1 MKASHTQ
8 AALFAGALLPSLASS
23 QFCPDYSSYSQT
35 RHEPFSSGK
44 HALAS
49 MRPFAPCRTFN
60 STAVESLLVNVTKS
74 ITDPDLARLFENTFP
89 NTLDTAIRWRGHAAD
104 NADEEL
110 AFIITGDIDAMWLR
124 DSANQLQS
132 YVSLLEPDAAPGKP
146 DSIASLYRGV
156 INLQAR
162 YLLTAPFCNSFQP
175 PVESGIAPVNNTAAV
190 ADKVTPGYDAGE
202 VFECKYEL
210 DSLAAFLQ
218 ISVDY
223 YESTQD
229 VAFFERFQWLDALQ
243 TVLDT
248 ARAMQAGTYAKDG
261 SVNKSPYTFTRP
273 SARATETLAND
284 GLGSPV
290 RETGL
295 IRSAFRPSDDATL
308 FQFLVPSNMLFARYL
323 ESASYIVAELAQKQ
337 GDGGDNGSQHS
348 HKKRATVPANLADDM
363 NTFSQELRKAITKY
377 AVVPVTTASDN
388 GTTSIET
395 VYAYEVDGYG
405 GANLMDD
412 SNVPS
417 LLAAPVFGYLGSI
430 DPVYQRTRAR
440 LLSADENPYFMTG
453 TVLNSIGGP
462 HAGPGMA
469 WPMASVVRILGS
481 DDDKEIVEVL
491 RELVGSTD
499 GLGLMHESVNS
510 NDASKWTRQW
520 FSWANG
526 LFGQMI
532 LDLRFRKP
540 ELLKTSFQ

>member
-1 MKASHTQ
+1 MMKASHAQ
-8 AALFAGALLPSLASS
+8 AVFAGLLPSLASA

-44 HALAS
+44 HALSS
-49 MRPFAPCRTFN
+49 MRPSAPCRTFS
-60 STAVESLLVNVTKS
+60 STAVESLLINVTKS

-190 ADKVTPGYDAGE
+190 ADKVTPGYDAAE

-229 VAFFERFQWLDALQ
+229 VAFFGRFQWLDALQ

-248 ARAMQAGTYAKDG
+248 ARAMQAGTYAEDG
-261 SVNKSPYTFTRP
+261 SVKESPYTFTRP

-323 ESASYIVAELAQKQ
+323 ESASYIVDELARTQ
-337 GDGGDNGSQHS
+337 GDGDDNGSQGKS
-348 HKKRATVPANLADDM
+348 SPFKKRATVPANLADDM
-363 NTFSQELRKAITKY
+363 ATFSQELRKVITKH
-377 AVVPVTTASDN
+377 AVVPVITTADN

-412 SNVPS
+412 SNVPN

-430 DPVYQRTRAR
+430 DPVYQRTRGR
-440 LLSADENPYFMTG
+440 LLNAEENPYFMTG
-453 TVLNSIGGP
+453 TVLNAIGGP

-481 DDDKEIVEVL
+481 DDDKEIVKVL
-491 RELVGSTD
+491 KELVGSTD

-520 FSWANG
+520 
-526 LFGQMI
+526 
-532 LDLRFRKP
+532 
-540 ELLKTSFQ
+540 